1 MAVDRMRRKPPMSL
15 VQARMTLEQLRDDT
29 SAADPFQS
37 APPFWI
43 AEMHRALRAI
53 APQEEVQRR
62 RLDGLLG
69 INMAYLHKRVLA
81 ILNDFDQ
88 IVAEN
93 PRYSVPNLNDWAGQL
108 DTVM

>member
-1 MAVDRMRRKPPMSL
+1 MSL
-15 VQARMTLEQLRDDT
+15 TQARMTLEQLRDDT
-29 SAADPFQS
+29 AAADPIQA

-69 INMAYLHKRVLA
+69 INMAYLHKRVLS
-81 ILNDFDQ
+81 ILIDFDQ

-93 PRYSVPNLNDWAGQL
+93 PRYSVPTFNDRARQP
-108 DTVM
+108 DSVR

>member
-1 MAVDRMRRKPPMSL
+1 MAGDRMRRKPPLSL
-15 VQARMTLEQLRDDT
+15 SEARVTLEQLRDGT
-29 SAADPFQS
+29 LAADPLQP

-53 APQEEVQRR
+53 APQDEVQRL

-69 INMAYLHKRVLA
+69 INMAFLHKRVQI

-93 PRYSVPNLNDWAGQL
+93 PRYSFLTYDERTGRSDSL
-108 DTVM
+108 M

>member
-1 MAVDRMRRKPPMSL
+1 MRRKPPMSL
-15 VQARMTLEQLRDDT
+15 IEARATLERLRDGT
-29 SAADPFQS
+29 SAADPFQP
-37 APPFWI
+37 APPLWI

-53 APQEEVQRR
+53 APQDEVQRR

-69 INMAYLHKRVLA
+69 INMAYLHKRVQA

-93 PRYSVPNLNDWAGQL
+93 PRLQVPQ
-108 DTVM
+108 VR